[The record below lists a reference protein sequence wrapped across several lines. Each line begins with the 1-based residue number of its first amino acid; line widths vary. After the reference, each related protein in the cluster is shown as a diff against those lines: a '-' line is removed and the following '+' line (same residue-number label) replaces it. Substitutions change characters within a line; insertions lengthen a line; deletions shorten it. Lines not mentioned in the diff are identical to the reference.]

1 MDSNL
6 IDAIIREY
14 VAKTTCELGIYFKDL
29 SSGTELTHGADMSYP
44 SASVFKIYVLAELF
58 RQIGEGR
65 FTLADRY
72 PLNDEDKSSGSGV
85 MRLLDCGLNPT
96 IKDYATLMMIIS
108 DNTAADFL
116 FKLTGKENIR
126 NNVINA
132 LGLKNTKCDLTCSD
146 LVNTCFQIKPGQSLA
161 DRVRS
166 KPNLRK
172 TPAFTGGLEEND
184 ETSPRDVGKMLELL
198 YTGKWVNRE
207 ADDQALSI
215 MKLCQTNSRIP
226 KFLPPGTSVAHK
238 TGSIDRV
245 ANDAGIVYTA
255 NGDYIL
261 ALFYN
266 GNTASEEEYLTNSNY
281 LIGEELLA
289 SISRDIYNAFVQ

>member
-1 MDSNL
+1 M
-6 IDAIIREY
+6 
-14 VAKTTCELGIYFKDL
+14 
-29 SSGTELTHGADMSYP
+29 
-44 SASVFKIYVLAELF
+44 
-58 RQIGEGR
+58 
-65 FTLADRY
+65 
-72 PLNDEDKSSGSGV
+72 
-85 MRLLDCGLNPT
+85 
-96 IKDYATLMMIIS
+96 
-108 DNTAADFL
+108 
-116 FKLTGKENIR
+116 
-126 NNVINA
+126 
-132 LGLKNTKCDLTCSD
+132 KNTKCDLTCSD